1 MVSFPTVLLR
11 PFQLPVAL
19 MMSSPTF
26 LGEDPKGPILRARAG
41 ETPTSP
47 LVYLRCV
54 TLSPLGSN
62 LGGVVEAAG
71 VRMTDTED
79 RCAFTPSKLKAKQLK
94 EFILQGKGCI
104 RRPVAILPRRLSQQ
118 CGRPVPMADLTS
130 FFQALPLTRA
140 GLYLASTWPSAP
152 YPPEG

>member
-1 MVSFPTVLLR
+1 M
-11 PFQLPVAL
+11 
-19 MMSSPTF
+19 
-26 LGEDPKGPILRARAG
+26 
-41 ETPTSP
+41 PTSP

-71 VRMTDTED
+71 VGMTED
-79 RCAFTPSKLKAKQLK
+79 SCAFTLSKLTAKQLK

-118 CGRPVPMADLTS
+118 CGRPVPMADSTS
-130 FFQALPLTRA
+130 FFQALPLTWHFI
-140 GLYLASTWPSAP
+140 WP
-152 YPPEG
+152 PPGPQPLTPQKADGSWEQP

>member
-1 MVSFPTVLLR
+1 MVSFPSVLLR

-26 LGEDPKGPILRARAG
+26 LGVGPKGPILGTRAG
-41 ETPTSP
+41 EMPTSP

-71 VRMTDTED
+71 VGMTED
-79 RCAFTPSKLKAKQLK
+79 SCAFTLSKLTAKQLK

-118 CGRPVPMADLTS
+118 CGRPVPMADSTS
-130 FFQALPLTRA
+130 FFPGPAPDLA
-140 GLYLASTWPSAP
+140 LYLASTWPSAP